1 MRNIIIIA
9 LIGLSLLACA
19 DKKIKSEDKEQ
30 QNATNK
36 NNAGAVSGAKA
47 QPETPFSVK
56 EIINSYLSI
65 KNALT
70 KDDGKATAEAAKK
83 LFETLET
90 TNADRLDQEKKS
102 IFIDIYESMRE
113 NAEHISTNSGNVE
126 HQREH
131 FALLS
136 RDINDLTDSFGT
148 AGLKLYV
155 DFCPM
160 YNKQKGAIWISEKK
174 EIINPYYGS
183 KMSDCGSVKKQL

>member
-1 MRNIIIIA
+1 MRNIIITA

-19 DKKIKSEDKEQ
+19 DKKIKSENNLSQSTKDKTE
-30 QNATNK
+30 TKEETK
-36 NNAGAVSGAKA
+36 NS
-47 QPETPFSVK
+47 FSAK

-83 LFETLET
+83 LFETLEAT
-90 TNADRLDQEKKS
+90 KADALDKEKKS

-113 NAEHISTNSGNVE
+113 NAEHISANAGNVE

-136 RDINDLTDSFGT
+136 RDINDLTDNFGT
-148 AGLKLYV
+148 AGLKLYL

>member
-1 MRNIIIIA
+1 MKNLIITA
-9 LIGLSLLACA
+9 LTGLSLLACA
-19 DKKIKSEDKEQ
+19 DKKTKPESNLPQSTKDKTE
-30 QNATNK
+30 TKKETK
-36 NNAGAVSGAKA
+36 NL
-47 QPETPFSVK
+47 FSVK

-70 KDDGKATAEAAKK
+70 KDDGKAAAEASKK

-90 TNADRLDQEKKS
+90 INADTLDKEKKS

-113 NAEHISTNSGNVE
+113 NAEHISTNAGNVE

-136 RDINDLTDSFGT
+136 RDINDLTDNFGT
-148 AGLKLYV
+148 AGLKLYL

-160 YNKQKGAIWISEKK
+160 YNKQNGAIWVSEKK
-174 EIINPYYGS
+174 EIVNPYYGS
-183 KMSDCGSVKKQL
+183 KMSDCGSVKKAL

>member
-1 MRNIIIIA
+1 MRNIIITT

-19 DKKIKSEDKEQ
+19 DKKTKPENNLLQNAKDKSETKE
-30 QNATNK
+30 
-36 NNAGAVSGAKA
+36 
-47 QPETPFSVK
+47 ETGNSFSVK
-56 EIINSYLSI
+56 EIISNYLDI

-90 TNADRLDQEKKS
+90 IKAGALDKEKKS
-102 IFIDIYESMRE
+102 VFIDIYESMRE
-113 NAEHISTNSGNVE
+113 NAEHISANAGNVE

-136 RDINDLTDSFGT
+136 KDINDLTDSFGT
-148 AGLKLYV
+148 AGLKLYL

-160 YNKQKGAIWISEKK
+160 YNKQKGAVWISEKK
-174 EIINPYYGS
+174 EIINPYYGP
-183 KMSDCGSVKKQL
+183 KMSDCGSVKREL